1 MLASPWRADA
11 YSAVDGKPKT
21 TLALQRLRNLTTN
34 PAALLL
40 TDHYEEDR
48 TALWWIR
55 LDGVGR
61 AIVEGREHERAVALL
76 CDKYE
81 RSRHPQPT
89 GPMIALDIARWSA
102 WP

>member
-1 MLASPWRADA
+1 
-11 YSAVDGKPKT
+11 V
-21 TLALQRLRNLTTN
+21 
-34 PAALLL
+34 
-40 TDHYEEDR
+40 DHYDEDW

-61 AIVEGREHERAVALL
+61 IIAEGREHERAVALL

-81 RSRHPQPT
+81 QYRRQQPT
-89 GPMIALDIARWSA
+89 GPVIAVDVAHGSV